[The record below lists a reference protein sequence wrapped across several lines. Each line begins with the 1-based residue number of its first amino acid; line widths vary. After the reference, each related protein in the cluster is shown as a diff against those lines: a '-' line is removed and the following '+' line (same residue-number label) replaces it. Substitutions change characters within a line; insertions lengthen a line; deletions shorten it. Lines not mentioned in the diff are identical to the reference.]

1 MIDRDKKRLPCPL
14 ELARSELT
22 ALKIR
27 VAWAMALP
35 WVVAASA
42 LVVVWAFDHGFL
54 RNPIL
59 VTVLGLFLLGQVFL
73 VGQLRRLL
81 RRASSG
87 LKVLVVLMD
96 SGDRPD
102 LPILERK
109 LQALS
114 PDPLRDLVLGW
125 IGLGRDFGGEGAS
138 EFLQNSIDRRVLG
151 DDADLGIHG
160 LINRVVLKVGFLGTL
175 IGLLLTFPPMKRAV
189 LGLSGSG
196 GEMTFIR
203 DIAKAIDEDAYAIQ
217 ATLVAT
223 GFSLLLETL
232 VVHIVERF
240 YGRFELVESHLSD
253 WNLTVLRRATTH
265 RAEPSHGEIS
275 EDNLRLKE
283 KLAQGQQILD
293 AHLARLIDS
302 LETTG
307 KSVEAVART
316 QDALHRRVTELADW
330 EEEYRQFLA
339 AKSAATLPASGK
351 AKV

>member
-1 MIDRDKKRLPCPL
+1 VFAVRH
-14 ELARSELT
+14 
-22 ALKIR
+22 
-27 VAWAMALP
+27 
-35 WVVAASA
+35 
-42 LVVVWAFDHGFL
+42 FDGLFY
-54 RNPIL
+54 RNPIQSSIL
-59 VTVLGLFLLGQVFL
+59 VLFLAGQVLLVIQLVGLARRAKEDRHVFEALRASGEDPELHALAMGLGSLKVGETRDLCLRWIELGLRGDCDAA
-73 VGQLRRLL
+73 GGILRN
-81 RRASSG
+81 AS
-87 LKVLVVLMD
+87 
-96 SGDRPD
+96 DR
-102 LPILERK
+102 
-109 LQALS
+109 
-114 PDPLRDLVLGW
+114 RDLQDNSRM
-125 IGLGRDFGGEGAS
+125 GLHA
-138 EFLQNSIDRRVLG
+138 
-151 DDADLGIHG
+151 
-160 LINRVVLKVGFLGTL
+160 LINRTVLKVGFLGTL
-175 IGLLLTFPPMKRAV
+175 VGLVLTFPPMKRAI
-189 LGLSGSG
+189 LGLSDSG
-196 GEMTFIR
+196 GEMGFIR

-293 AHLARLIDS
+293 SHLARLVGS